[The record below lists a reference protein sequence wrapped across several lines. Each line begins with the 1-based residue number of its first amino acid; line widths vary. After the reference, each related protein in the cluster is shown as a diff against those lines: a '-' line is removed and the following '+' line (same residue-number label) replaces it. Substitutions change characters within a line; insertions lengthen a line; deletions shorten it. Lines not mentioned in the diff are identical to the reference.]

1 MSNEIK
7 ETVKGFLNKDMTRRQ
22 FMKISGK
29 SLAGLSLSASMLS
42 LLGVTQKEVNASQV
56 AVWAAPQGLLV
67 VNSDIC
73 VGCLL
78 CEANCTLVKDGAT
91 SSFSSR
97 IKVTR
102 NLMTNANGVGMYND
116 LNSGWDYFPDTCRQ
130 CADAPCAE
138 ACPVNAF
145 TQNNRGTLIVDEETC
160 VGCALCSN
168 ACPWDMIPVNP
179 DTNKAD
185 KCDLC
190 GVCVDRCPSGALR
203 LISWDAVTAAAQTPW
218 RG

>member
-7 ETVKGFLNKDMTRRQ
+7 ETMKGFLNKDMTRRQ

-29 SLAGLSLSASMLS
+29 SLAGLSLSASMLG
-42 LLGVTQKEVNASQV
+42 LLGVTQEEVNASQV
-56 AVWAAPQGLLV
+56 AVLATPEGLLV
-67 VNSDIC
+67 VNADIC

-78 CEANCTLVKDGAT
+78 CESNCTLVKDGAT
-91 SSFSSR
+91 SSYSAR

-102 NLMTNANGVGMYND
+102 NLMTNENGVGMYAD
-116 LNSGWDYFPDTCRQ
+116 LNRGWEYFPDTCRQ
-130 CADAPCAE
+130 CTDAPCVA
-138 ACPVNAF
+138 ACPANAF
-145 TQNNRGTLIVDEETC
+145 TQNSRGTQVVNEDACI
-160 VGCALCSN
+160 GCGLCNN
-168 ACPWDMIPVNP
+168 ACPWNMIPVNP
-179 DTNKAD
+179 DTNKAV

-203 LISWDAVTAAAQTPW
+203 RVSWDAVTAAAQAPW